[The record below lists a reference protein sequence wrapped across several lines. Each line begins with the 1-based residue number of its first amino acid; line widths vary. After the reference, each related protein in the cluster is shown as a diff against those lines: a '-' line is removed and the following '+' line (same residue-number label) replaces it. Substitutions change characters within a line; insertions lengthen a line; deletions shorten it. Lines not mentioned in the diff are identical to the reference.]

1 MIKGDNPIKLQIIRF
16 EKFNSLLNNSTRIAE
31 VNFYSLRLISEV
43 GDDLHLMFVTFSPN
57 TEGNLALE
65 LILKT
70 YQNLFKEPRGLPP
83 PRLQDHSTPLKD
95 EINLRLYKHFR
106 LQKDVVKKMVSEMLE
121 YRIIQPS
128 YSFFASLIVLMKKR
142 DNSWR
147 LCVDYKA

>member
-1 MIKGDNPIKLQIIRF
+1 
-16 EKFNSLLNNSTRIAE
+16 
-31 VNFYSLRLISEV
+31 
-43 GDDLHLMFVTFSPN
+43 MFVTFSPN

-83 PRLQDHSTPLKD
+83 PRLHDHSTPLKD